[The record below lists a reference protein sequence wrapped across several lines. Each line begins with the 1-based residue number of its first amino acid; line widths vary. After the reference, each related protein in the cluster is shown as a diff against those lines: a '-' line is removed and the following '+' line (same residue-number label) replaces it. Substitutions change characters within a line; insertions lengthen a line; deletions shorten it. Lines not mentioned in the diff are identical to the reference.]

1 MGAMLGEREV
11 DVERDTHAT
20 VEGVSHVPRPLR
32 ARLETQKIAAF
43 LQATRMATLFLGLP
57 IGYIV
62 YNFYM
67 IC

>member
-1 MGAMLGEREV
+1 MGAMLGEHEV

-20 VEGVSHVPRPLR
+20 VEVVSHVPRPLR

-43 LQATRMATLFLGLP
+43 LQATRMATLFLSLP
-57 IGYIV
+57 IGYVV
-62 YNFYM
+62 YNFCM